1 MGFTKKFKM
10 ANILAIHGAFS
21 TPRMFNFLKSE
32 LDSHR
37 WEFLDYRDK
46 IQDIDGI
53 IELAKNVAHT
63 SPCHIIGHSMGG
75 LIALSLINE
84 PWVKSVVTIATP
96 LGGLDI
102 NPIQSYLSRSHFL
115 SEISHSSKFIRSIHT
130 QQTVKPAL
138 HIITT
143 HGFNPYIYEA
153 NDGVVT
159 LRSQQ
164 RWSCGQTCE
173 VEANHS
179 EVLLHEDTVEHLQ
192 NWL

>member
-1 MGFTKKFKM
+1 MS
-10 ANILAIHGAFS
+10 NILAIHGAFS
-21 TPRMFNFLKSE
+21 TPRMFNFLKSK
-32 LDSHR
+32 LDYHH
-37 WEFLDYRDK
+37 WEFLDYRDQ
-46 IQDIDGI
+46 IEDINAI
-53 IELAKNVAHT
+53 IELAKNLN
-63 SPCHIIGHSMGG
+63 SNRLCHIIGHSMGG

-115 SEISHSSKFIRSIHT
+115 SEISHNSKFIRAIHA

-143 HGFNPYIYEA
+143 HGFNPYIYET

-164 RWSCGQTCE
+164 RWSCGQTVE

-179 EVLLHEDTVEHLQ
+179 EVLLHEDTVNHLQ